1 MHCYALQSKVGRV
14 VTRKWRGTKT
24 TANALIEGYT
34 GAELALPE
42 IFDLKSR
49 RHKTAFLMTAAF
61 LLAGCGGASVQL
73 HNPTIPEPLIDQ
85 LPLRVAARYPDVFD
99 NFVHEEQV
107 IGKEKWSID
116 LGQSNRLL
124 FTQLF
129 GAMFS
134 EFTVI
139 DANTDARD
147 LAIDALIEPSID
159 AFEFSVPSQS
169 QTDDF
174 AVWIRYRIR
183 IYDNEGVQI
192 ANWPIAAY
200 GKSLTTTFG
209 GDEALQR
216 AAVLAMRDAAA
227 LIILQMDRAT
237 GISKLSQANAARE
250 PETTA
255 PAPGQMNLQSTAAE
269 VQPNE

>member
-1 MHCYALQSKVGRV
+1 
-14 VTRKWRGTKT
+14 VTFLVIGCSGGGT
-24 TANALIEGYT
+24 
-34 GAELALPE
+34 
-42 IFDLKSR
+42 
-49 RHKTAFLMTAAF
+49 
-61 LLAGCGGASVQL
+61 VQL
-73 HNPTIPEPLIDQ
+73 HDPTLPEPLVKQ
-85 LPLRVAARYPDVFD
+85 LPLKVAIRYPDVFN

-129 GAMFS
+129 SSMFT

-139 DANTDARD
+139 DSETDPGD
-147 LAIDALIEPSID
+147 LELDALIEPSID
-159 AFEFSVPSQS
+159 AFEFSVPNQS

-174 AVWIRYRIR
+174 AVWIRYRLKIF
-183 IYDNEGVQI
+183 DSEGVQI

-209 GDEALQR
+209 GNEALQR

-227 LIILQMDRAT
+227 LIILQMGRAT
-237 GISKLSQANAARE
+237 GINQLSQHRAAQE
-250 PETTA
+250 PETTT
-255 PAPGQMNLQSTAAE
+255 PANIEMNVQSTAAE